1 MTFTNA
7 TLFSSFILLASFGPV
22 AGQAAPR
29 TVQPG
34 APGVDSRVVPSGPA
48 LPVPHTEADVR
59 FMQGMIPHH
68 QQALEMTA
76 LVPSRSARED
86 VRLLALRIEL
96 SQHDEILLMQHWLE
110 DRGEEVPGADAHA
123 SHAGHAGHGATHA
136 ELMPGML
143 TPEDMERLA
152 SATGAEFDRLFL
164 EAMIRHHE
172 GAIVM
177 VQELFASPGAARGSE
192 IFQFAADVEADQGI
206 EIARMRGML
215 NPGR

>member
-1 MTFTNA
+1 MKFTNA
-7 TLFSSFILLASFGPV
+7 ALFSSFILLTSFGSV
-22 AGQAAPR
+22 AGQTGPR

-34 APGVDSRVVPSGPA
+34 APGVDSRVVPSSPT
-48 LPVPHTEADVR
+48 LPVPHTGADVS

-96 SQHDEILLMQHWLE
+96 SQHDEILLMQNWLR
-110 DRGEEVPGADAHA
+110 DRDEEVPGSDP
-123 SHAGHAGHGATHA
+123 HAGHAGHGAAHA

-143 TPEDMERLA
+143 TPEDMQRLA

-206 EIARMRGML
+206 EIARMRSML
-215 NPGR
+215 STGR